1 MCIRDRGLTL
11 PGLLNALDGVGA
23 VDGRL
28 LFMTCHRASSLEPA
42 LVRPGRIDVRVG
54 FGPPDRAQ
62 AAALFR
68 HFYRAPTR
76 RTGTPSIG
84 ADGKMNRHGETRA
97 DDDSARSSPEKKKK
111 KKKKRPVA
119 FGGAP
124 PPTDPDS
131 LDRLAERF
139 ADAAARSMWDLHP
152 DGDDVAAL
160 SLIHI

>member
-1 MCIRDRGLTL
+1 
-11 PGLLNALDGVGA
+11 
-23 VDGRL
+23 
-28 LFMTCHRASSLEPA
+28 MTCHRASSLEPA

-111 KKKKRPVA
+111 KKKRPVA

-152 DGDDVAAL
+152 DGDDVAASMAAL
-160 SLIHI
+160 QGHLMMHREDPEGAVDSL